1 MAGQMRSARMTRRR
15 DRHQRIAY
23 AARRASLAV
32 DRMIRATNQQEKD
45 RAASWAQA
53 WGRRAGYGGSR

>member
-1 MAGQMRSARMTRRR
+1 MRR

-32 DRMIRATNQQEKD
+32 DRMIRALNQQEKD
-45 RAASWAQA
+45 RAASWARA
-53 WGRRAGYGGSR
+53 WGARAGYRGS